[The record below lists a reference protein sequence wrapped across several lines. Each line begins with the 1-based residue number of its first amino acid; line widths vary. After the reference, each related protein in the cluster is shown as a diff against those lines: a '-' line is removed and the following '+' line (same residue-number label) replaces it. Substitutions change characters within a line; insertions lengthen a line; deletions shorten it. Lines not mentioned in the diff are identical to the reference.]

1 MKVWLLVIPILI
13 GTILIATA
21 GTAFATPDLSLAR
34 IYDEDAYLCI
44 DFRLR
49 NAIDKEILE
58 SMHDGV
64 PTLLRYQVN
73 VWKDRSSWY
82 DKLIN
87 SVSFSYKVHYDN
99 WDTLYCVTPLE
110 TLQDERIGAGD
121 VAELIHLVC
130 NQQRMKICPIGALD
144 SLSDYYVTI
153 SAEIRSLSAERVKE
167 IDSWLGGGAEADD
180 GGGMLGFVLGLFT
193 SRSQTAETKS
203 DSFTL
208 GGLGG

>member
-1 MKVWLLVIPILI
+1 MRLWHVVITILI
-13 GTILIATA
+13 GTVLLSMTGSAQ
-21 GTAFATPDLSLAR
+21 ATPHLSLAR
-34 IYDEDAYLCI
+34 IYDEDAYLCV

-49 NAIDKEILE
+49 NAIDKELLD

-64 PTLLRYQVN
+64 PALLRYQVS

-87 SVSFSYKVHYDN
+87 NVSFSYRIHYDN

-110 TLQDERIGAGD
+110 TAQEERIGAGD
-121 VAELIHLVC
+121 VAELVHLVC

-167 IDSWLGGGAEADD
+167 IDSWLGGGGEKEES
-180 GGGMLGFVLGLFT
+180 GGMLGFVLGIFT
-193 SRSQTAETKS
+193 SRSKTAEAKS
-203 DSFTL
+203 TSFTL
-208 GGLGG
+208 RGLGE